1 MALPLDRTSI
11 PETFAQLRYAHKM
24 AGVTVATYT
33 MNIGLNKMAVAEE
46 VISSA
51 GNILVA
57 AGFEPDEIA
66 ALFNQAADQLASGD
80 AITQANELS
89 NIDNPTS
96 DDIDIDHITSGFE
109 EIASVKSL
117 AKLKRRADALD
128 RPHDN
133 VEALEKCYSLAE
145 KMIPLIGEAQDWLR
159 HIAKDNG
166 IEVIDDHNEWT
177 SSVSD
182 EELDREHEI
191 IFICEFD
198 WSYPLSL
205 DFVDSVISELV
216 EKGDEKRFSHVVG
229 EIEKHG
235 ISIPSSSMETIE
247 QGKAILA
254 LKCVFWDHVLSQ
266 SAEVQETQFLDS
278 FVKSTGFPRPSYFL
292 IGWLQQMEEGGL
304 VERYKASNRWRLRV
318 V

>member
-1 MALPLDRTSI
+1 
-11 PETFAQLRYAHKM
+11 M
-24 AGVTVATYT
+24 AGVIVATYT

-46 VISSA
+46 VITSA

-66 ALFNQAADQLASGD
+66 ALFNQAAEQLASGD
-80 AITQANELS
+80 ALTRIDDLS
-89 NIDNPTS
+89 NSEYSASDALDI
-96 DDIDIDHITSGFE
+96 DDIMTEFG
-109 EIASVKSL
+109 EIPSVQAL
-117 AKLKRRADALD
+117 AKLKKRADALD

-133 VEALEKCYSLAE
+133 VDALEKCYSLTE
-145 KMIPLIGEAQDWLR
+145 KMIPLIGEAQNWLR
-159 HIAKDNG
+159 STAKNNNID
-166 IEVIDDHNEWT
+166 IIDDQSDWT
-177 SSVSD
+177 TSATD

-205 DFVDSVISELV
+205 DFVESVVSELV
-216 EKGDEKRFSHVVG
+216 EKGDENRFNHVV
-229 EIEKHG
+229 EQLDELN
-235 ISIPSSSMETIE
+235 ISMPTSARETIE
-247 QGKAILA
+247 QGKEILS
-254 LKCVFWDHVLSQ
+254 LKSIFWDYVLSQ
-266 SAEVQETQFLDS
+266 SAEVQETQFLDA

-318 V
+318 I

>member
-1 MALPLDRTSI
+1 
-11 PETFAQLRYAHKM
+11 M

-66 ALFNQAADQLASGD
+66 ALFNQAAEQLASGD
-80 AITQANELS
+80 AITHTDDSADSEDSTS
-89 NIDNPTS
+89 NG
-96 DDIDIDHITSGFE
+96 IDIDDITSEFGE
-109 EIASVKSL
+109 LSSVKTL
-117 AKLKRRADALD
+117 AKLKKRADALD

-133 VEALEKCYSLAE
+133 LEALEKCYAIAD
-145 KMIPLIGEAQDWLR
+145 KMIPLIGEAQNWLR
-159 HIAKDNG
+159 STAQDND
-166 IEVIDDHNEWT
+166 IRVVDDHNEWT
-177 SSVSD
+177 SSASD
-182 EELDREHEI
+182 DELDREHEF

-198 WSYPLSL
+198 WAYPLNL
-205 DFVDSVISELV
+205 DFVDSVVGELV
-216 EKGDEKRFSHVVG
+216 EKGDENRFYYI
-229 EIEKHG
+229 IEQIDKHR
-235 ISIPSSSMETIE
+235 ISIPSSSKETIE
-247 QGKAILA
+247 QGKKVLA
-254 LKCVFWDHVLSQ
+254 LKSVFWNHVLSQ
-266 SAEVQETQFLDS
+266 SAEVQETQFLEA

-318 V
+318 I

>member
-1 MALPLDRTSI
+1 M
-11 PETFAQLRYAHKM
+11 
-24 AGVTVATYT
+24 ATYT

-46 VISSA
+46 VITSA

-66 ALFNQAADQLASGD
+66 ALFNQAAEQLASGD
-80 AITQANELS
+80 ALTRIDDLS
-89 NIDNPTS
+89 SIEDSASDAPDI
-96 DDIDIDHITSGFE
+96 DDIMTEFG
-109 EIASVKSL
+109 EIPSVQAL
-117 AKLKRRADALD
+117 AKLKKRADALD

-133 VEALEKCYSLAE
+133 ADALEKCYSLTE
-145 KMIPLIGEAQDWLR
+145 KMIPLIEEAQNWLR
-159 HIAKDNG
+159 NTAKNNNID
-166 IEVIDDHNEWT
+166 IIDDQSDWT
-177 SSVSD
+177 TSATD

-205 DFVDSVISELV
+205 DFVESVVSELV
-216 EKGDEKRFSHVVG
+216 EKGDENRFNHVV
-229 EIEKHG
+229 EQLDERN
-235 ISIPSSSMETIE
+235 ISMPTSARETIK
-247 QGKAILA
+247 QGKEILS
-254 LKCVFWDHVLSQ
+254 LKSVFWNHVLSQ
-266 SAEVQETQFLDS
+266 SAEVQETQFLDT

-318 V
+318 I

>member
-1 MALPLDRTSI
+1 M
-11 PETFAQLRYAHKM
+11 
-24 AGVTVATYT
+24 ATYT
-33 MNIGLNKMAVAEE
+33 MNIGLNKLAVAEE

-66 ALFNQAADQLASGD
+66 QLFQQAAQQLVSGD
-80 AITQANELS
+80 AISSNEKLPD
-89 NIDNPTS
+89 IEES
-96 DDIDIDHITSGFE
+96 DDDSIDIDDIMSEFGETD
-109 EIASVKSL
+109 SVKAL

-133 VEALEKCYSLAE
+133 PDALEKCYSLAE
-145 KMIPLIGEAQDWLR
+145 KMLPLIGEAQNWLR
-159 HIAKDNG
+159 IKAHNNN
-166 IEVIDDHNEWT
+166 IEIVDDHNEWT
-177 SSVSD
+177 SSASD

-205 DFVDSVISELV
+205 DFIDTVVSELV
-216 EKGDEKRFSHVVG
+216 EKGEENKFFNIVN
-229 EIEKHG
+229 EIESRR
-235 ISIPSSSMETIE
+235 ISLPSSPLETIE
-247 QGKAILA
+247 EGKAIIA
-254 LKCVFWDHVLSQ
+254 LKSVFWDHVLSQ
-266 SAEVQETQFLDS
+266 SVEVQETQFLDS
-278 FVKSTGFPRPSYFL
+278 FVKATGFPRPSYFL

-318 V
+318 I

>member
-1 MALPLDRTSI
+1 
-11 PETFAQLRYAHKM
+11 M

-46 VISSA
+46 VITSA

-66 ALFNQAADQLASGD
+66 ALFNQAAEQLASGD
-80 AITQANELS
+80 ALTRIDDLS
-89 NIDNPTS
+89 SIEDSASDAPDI
-96 DDIDIDHITSGFE
+96 DDIMTEFG
-109 EIASVKSL
+109 EIPSVQAL
-117 AKLKRRADALD
+117 AKLKKRADALD

-133 VEALEKCYSLAE
+133 ADALEKCYSLTE
-145 KMIPLIGEAQDWLR
+145 KMIPLIEEAQNWLR
-159 HIAKDNG
+159 NTAKNNNID
-166 IEVIDDHNEWT
+166 IIDDQSDWT
-177 SSVSD
+177 TSATD

-205 DFVDSVISELV
+205 DFVESVVSELV
-216 EKGDEKRFSHVVG
+216 EKGDENRFNHVV
-229 EIEKHG
+229 EQLDERN
-235 ISIPSSSMETIE
+235 ISMPTSARETIK
-247 QGKAILA
+247 QGKEILS
-254 LKCVFWDHVLSQ
+254 LKSVFWNHVLSQ
-266 SAEVQETQFLDS
+266 SAEVQETQFLDT

-318 V
+318 I